1 MTAMGGQ
8 KADHESALEQPI
20 PAPGSAI
27 LFSCTLN
34 SVRSPIAEA
43 LMKGLTGTRFYV
55 DSAGLRRAAGTED
68 KPRAHPMAV
77 QIVEELDLDL
87 SRHKAKTFD
96 DLRGESF
103 DLIITL
109 TEEAFEKATEISRL
123 NACQVEFWPIGDPL
137 LEEGNLTRRLAAFRA
152 VRDELESRIKAR
164 FALAQDSR

>member
-1 MTAMGGQ
+1 M
-8 KADHESALEQPI
+8 I
-20 PAPGSAI
+20 PDAGAAV

-43 LMKGLTGTRFYV
+43 LMKHLTGTQYYV
-55 DSAGLRRAAGTED
+55 DSAGLRRAVGTED

-77 QIVEELDLDL
+77 QIVEELSLDL

-109 TEEAFEKATEISRL
+109 SKEAFERAQEISRL
-123 NACQVEFWPIGDPL
+123 NACEVEYWPVDDPL
-137 LEEGNLTRRLAAFRA
+137 LAEGNQTSRLAAFRA
-152 VRDELESRIKAR
+152 LRDDLEARIKAR
-164 FALAQDSR
+164 FALTATG